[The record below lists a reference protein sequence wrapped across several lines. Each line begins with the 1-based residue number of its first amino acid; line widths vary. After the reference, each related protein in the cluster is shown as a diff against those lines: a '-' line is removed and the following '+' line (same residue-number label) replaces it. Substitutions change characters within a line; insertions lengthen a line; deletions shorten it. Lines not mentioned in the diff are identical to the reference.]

1 MSNHPKKTILNP
13 TLSEFNE
20 IWHICWFQPQTSNP
34 KFFNDWMI
42 GFQDMG
48 G

>member
-20 IWHICWFQPQTSNP
+20 IGIHVGFSPQTSNLI
-34 KFFNDWMI
+34 FFSDWMI
-42 GFQDMG
+42 SF
-48 G
+48 